1 MINWSHIVTINYLS
15 IIFLH
20 EYILLA
26 LANTGPGDRIKL
38 SQIKSIN
45 LYKENLTNSKRNSP
59 SLQLKCLSHSLMCHS
74 YSPSFV
80 KCINKGYPEANVKW
94 ECKADF
100 GKRVKFGS
108 HRVKCEGYD
117 KPDDEYILA
126 NSCSL
131 EYYLEIDNFDDMYE
145 YYNKDMYET
154 SKISNFLT
162 LMIMMIVVL
171 TIYKSCIK
179 NRQAAI
185 RRNFNETYAQIIL
198 DGTDQPFSAPIFPP
212 PPPSY
217 STVVENTSKTELD
230 KEDDRNA
237 VNMENNVSS
246 SRRSGSPPPAYPG
259 ATSGI

>member
-1 MINWSHIVTINYLS
+1 
-15 IIFLH
+15 
-20 EYILLA
+20 
-26 LANTGPGDRIKL
+26 
-38 SQIKSIN
+38 
-45 LYKENLTNSKRNSP
+45 
-59 SLQLKCLSHSLMCHS
+59 
-74 YSPSFV
+74 
-80 KCINKGYPEANVKW
+80 
-94 ECKADF
+94 
-100 GKRVKFGS
+100 
-108 HRVKCEGYD
+108 
-117 KPDDEYILA
+117 
-126 NSCSL
+126 
-131 EYYLEIDNFDDMYE
+131 
-145 YYNKDMYET
+145 MYET

-237 VNMENNVSS
+237 VNMENNVSRYLNKIFLLS
-246 SRRSGSPPPAYPG
+246 FFFQLFYLVVDEVDRHHRLIREQPLAYDILLNCG
-259 ATSGI
+259 KVVFLYLSLNNWKYQASVLVMRKFNHIHFNFQIVFFLIKLKM